1 MRKSSCPLPR
11 QKRAF
16 TLIEILVVI
25 AIIAILASI
34 LFPVFS
40 RARESARRASCA
52 SNLKQIGLAWIM
64 YSQDYD
70 EMTTPVY
77 VAVPNGPYLGH
88 ASLSYWPDLLHP
100 YIKSGSGKVGQ
111 SGSMRGVFTCPSTNS
126 LFESDNVDHWKAV
139 RYAYNQSNINND
151 YIVYD
156 EGSLSYGVS
165 TARLGHPS
173 QTIAFSEGIMGSGP
187 FLNNSKAENHA
198 TNLSDQAAV
207 YGAYDFSTPIKRAS
221 NDKATLEDSLRNGQ
235 RDENGTTHTKNIT
248 DRTLHQ
254 HMDGSNYVFADGHVK
269 WMKKTTL
276 GMWTANS

>member
-1 MRKSSCPLPR
+1 MKSMPKPSPMRRL
-11 QKRAF
+11 AF

-25 AIIAILASI
+25 AIIAILAAI

-70 EMTTPVY
+70 ERTTPVY
-77 VAVPNGPYLGH
+77 VAVPQGPYLGH
-88 ASLSYWPDLLHP
+88 ATLSYWPDLLHP
-100 YIKSGSGKVGQ
+100 YVKSGSGKVGE

-126 LFESDNVDHWKAV
+126 LFESENTDHWKAV

-165 TARLGHPS
+165 MSRLGHPS

-187 FLNNSKAENHA
+187 FLNNSSSANHVS
-198 TNLSDQAAV
+198 NLSAQSAV
-207 YGAYDFSTPIKRAS
+207 YGAYDFNTPIKRAS
-221 NDKATLEDSLRNGQ
+221 NKTDLENSLRNGQ
-235 RDENGTTHTKNIT
+235 LDESGTTYTSNIT

-254 HMDGSNYVFADGHVK
+254 HMDGSNYAFADGHVK

>member
-1 MRKSSCPLPR
+1 MCKTLRPSPLR
-11 QKRAF
+11 NRAF

-52 SNLKQIGLAWIM
+52 SNMKQIGLAWIM

-70 EMTTPVY
+70 EMTTPMY
-77 VAVPNGPYLGH
+77 VEGGGGPYLDL
-88 ASLSYWPDLLHP
+88 ADKNYWPDLLYP
-100 YIKSGSGKVGQ
+100 YIKSGSAKTVKDSSQG
-111 SGSMRGVFTCPSTNS
+111 GVFTCPSTSGLNMGS
-126 LFESDNVDHWKAV
+126 PDHWTAV

-151 YIVYD
+151 YIVFD
-156 EGSLSYGVS
+156 SGSVSRGV
-165 TARLGHPS
+165 TMARLGHPS
-173 QTIAFSEGIMGSGP
+173 QTIAFSEGLLGGGP
-187 FLNNSKAENHA
+187 FLNGSDHA
-198 TNLSDQAAV
+198 DNIGDQNTV
-207 YGAYDFSTPIKRAS
+207 YGAYDFNTPIKRSS
-221 NDKATLEDSLRNGQ
+221 NVPATLRESLEKGLMV
-235 RDENGTTHTKNIT
+235 EGGTTVDTMAT

-269 WMKKTTL
+269 WLKTTTL